1 MLYYYVVFLLII
13 RRPPRATRTDTLIPF
28 TTLFR
33 SLRFGRLVDHLAGVV
48 GQGVM
53 DAGNTRCGDLHGRS
67 PWNEMNGE
75 DFRQAPA
82 NPRRKRRNPATIT
95 IPPCAC
101 KPVSGTQT
109 AREPGPRP
117 RRGPAERCCGAAR
130 SATRREG
137 SPSVDPG
144 HRTPGGRVPAC
155 PRPQRSPA
163 WARPSTST

>member
-33 SLRFGRLVDHLAGVV
+33 SLRFGRLVDHLDGVV

-82 NPRRKRRNPATIT
+82 NPRCKRRSPAPIT
-95 IPPCAC
+95 NPPCEC
-101 KPVSGTQT
+101 KPVSDTQT

-117 RRGPAERCCGAAR
+117 SSSTAVRCCGPAR
-130 SATRREG
+130 S
-137 SPSVDPG
+137 SK
-144 HRTPGGRVPAC
+144 RTDGT
-155 PRPQRSPA
+155 PQ
-163 WARPSTST
+163 

>member
-1 MLYYYVVFLLII
+1 MIFKFVVFKQKTAYDMRII
-13 RRPPRATRTDTLIPF
+13 DWSSDVCSSDL
-28 TTLFR
+28 
-33 SLRFGRLVDHLAGVV
+33 
-48 GQGVM
+48 
-53 DAGNTRCGDLHGRS
+53 LHGRS

-137 SPSVDPG
+137 SPSRYEERREGQGWV
-144 HRTPGGRVPAC
+144 
-155 PRPQRSPA
+155 
-163 WARPSTST
+163 STCNYRRAP